1 VMHLFSAVRQLPTK
15 PKEVASMEK
24 KSELEKRLENV
35 QNVLGTSQ
43 PAKKPKAGKF
53 FVSFAQY

>member
-1 VMHLFSAVRQLPTK
+1 V
-15 PKEVASMEK
+15 EK

-43 PAKKPKAGKF
+43 TIKKPKPGNFLMHIKWM
-53 FVSFAQY
+53 